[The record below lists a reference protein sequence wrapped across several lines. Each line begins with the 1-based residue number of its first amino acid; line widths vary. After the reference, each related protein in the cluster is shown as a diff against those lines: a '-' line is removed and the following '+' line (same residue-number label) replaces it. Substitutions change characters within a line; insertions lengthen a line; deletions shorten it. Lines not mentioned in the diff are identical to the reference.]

1 MRCRLVGTCRGGSH
15 QRVSDTARVGCYDS
29 NVGWPHLA
37 DGRVIDDIID
47 PFGPRIGKKVDGVK
61 QWGLL

>member
-1 MRCRLVGTCRGGSH
+1 M
-15 QRVSDTARVGCYDS
+15 SDTARVGCYDS